1 MYLWVA
7 PMLAAGVSLS
17 QNLMSTVDVFILH
30 LYWKNKLLE
39 LEFVVGSAK
48 HFLFVRRPALMWLH
62 VS

>member
-1 MYLWVA
+1 
-7 PMLAAGVSLS
+7 MLAAGVSLS